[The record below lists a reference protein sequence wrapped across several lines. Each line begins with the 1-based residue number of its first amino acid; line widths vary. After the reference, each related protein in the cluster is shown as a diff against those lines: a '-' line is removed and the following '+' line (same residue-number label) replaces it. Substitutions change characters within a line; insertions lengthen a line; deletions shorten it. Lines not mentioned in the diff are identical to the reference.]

1 MHVNLRELPGLAES
15 GLDRA
20 LQHARAC
27 DRCRIPVERAM
38 LATRFLEQGTPWEP
52 TAAELEAIGRRGP
65 PRIRAA
71 SPSRLR
77 WPVLASIGVAATAVA
92 VLIWIRPAEFTER
105 GTGEGRAVLR
115 MFCATRAPGGLHEV
129 PPAGRCTGD
138 ALAFA
143 AGARG
148 DLTSVALELRDA
160 DGTRLLGSFTVTGR
174 PGGEAPL
181 EVTPELH
188 GAGPIEVTA
197 AFASSP
203 EAALASLQGTAA
215 PGVVIVR
222 QAAIIDPGP

>member
-1 MHVNLRELPGLAES
+1 
-15 GLDRA
+15 
-20 LQHARAC
+20 
-27 DRCRIPVERAM
+27 
-38 LATRFLEQGTPWEP
+38 
-52 TAAELEAIGRRGP
+52 
-65 PRIRAA
+65 
-71 SPSRLR
+71 
-77 WPVLASIGVAATAVA
+77 
-92 VLIWIRPAEFTER
+92 
-105 GTGEGRAVLR
+105 
-115 MFCATRAPGGLHEV
+115 
-129 PPAGRCTGD
+129 
-138 ALAFA
+138 
-143 AGARG
+143 
-148 DLTSVALELRDA
+148 VALELRDA